1 MDQLETIDI
10 YKCLFSLAAGLLLGL
25 EREMKDKAAG
35 VKTISIICLGA
46 TLFSILSLRFDPDRA
61 TALAAYIVSGV
72 GFLGAGVIFKDGVSI
87 SGLTTASIIWM
98 AAAVGTAIGFGEFWL
113 GSVFL
118 AGSFAIIWIT
128 PLLNKLLD
136 AKKQNRMLTISFTK
150 HDYASDNEVLQHLK
164 DTCKKITVQKMTLD
178 KDRVVEVVI
187 EIVIDKKEVGQLSR
201 YLMEHPKV
209 TSFSL

>member
-46 TLFSILSLRFDPDRA
+46 TLFSIISLRYGGERA

-98 AAAVGTAIGFGEFWL
+98 AAAIGTGIGFGEFWL
-113 GSVFL
+113 AGLFL
-118 AGSFAIIWIT
+118 CGCFAIIWIT
-128 PLLNKLLD
+128 PLINKILD
-136 AKKQNRMLTISFTK
+136 AKKQSKSLSICFTK
-150 HDYASDNEVLQHLK
+150 HDYTTDNDVLEHLK
-164 DTCKKITVQKMTLD
+164 KSSQKITIQKINLD
-178 KDRVVEVVI
+178 KDRIVEVVI

-209 TSFSL
+209 VSFEL

>member
-1 MDQLETIDI
+1 MNQLETIDI

-113 GSVFL
+113 GGTFL
-118 AGSFAIIWIT
+118 LGSFAIIWIT

-136 AKKQNRMLTISFTK
+136 AKKQSKMLVISFAK
-150 HDYASDNEVLQHLK
+150 HDYNSDNEVLRYLK
-164 DTCKKITVQKMTLD
+164 DSCKKTTVQKVTLD

-187 EIVIDKKEVGQLSR
+187 EIVIDKNEVGLLSR

-209 TSFSL
+209 VSFNL

>member
-10 YKCLFSLAAGLLLGL
+10 YKCLFSLAAGLLLGF

-46 TLFSILSLRFDPDRA
+46 TLFAILSLRFDPDRA

-72 GFLGAGVIFKDGVSI
+72 GFLGAGVIFKDGGSI

-98 AAAVGTAIGFGEFWL
+98 AAAVGTAVGFGEFWL
-113 GSVFL
+113 AAMFL

-136 AKKQNRMLTISFTK
+136 TKKQSRMLTISFAK
-150 HDYASDNEVLQHLK
+150 HDYAADNDVMLALEKRCTKV
-164 DTCKKITVQKMTLD
+164 TPQKLNLD
-178 KDRVVEVVI
+178 QDRVIEVTI
-187 EIVIDKKEVGQLSR
+187 EIVIDKKQVADLSK

-209 TSFSL
+209 LRFSL

>member
-98 AAAVGTAIGFGEFWL
+98 AAAVGTAI
-113 GSVFL
+113 
-118 AGSFAIIWIT
+118 SFAIIWIT

>member
-46 TLFSILSLRFDPDRA
+46 TLFAILSLRFDPDRA

-72 GFLGAGVIFKDGVSI
+72 GFLGAGVIFKDGGSI

-98 AAAVGTAIGFGEFWL
+98 AAAVGTAVGFGEFWL
-113 GSVFL
+113 AAMFL

-136 AKKQNRMLTISFTK
+136 TKKQSRMLTISFAK
-150 HDYASDNEVLQHLK
+150 HDYAADNDVMLALEKRCTKV
-164 DTCKKITVQKMTLD
+164 TPQKLNLD
-178 KDRVVEVVI
+178 QDRVIEVTI
-187 EIVIDKKEVGQLSR
+187 EIVIDKKQVADLSK

-209 TSFSL
+209 LRFSL

>member
-1 MDQLETIDI
+1 MDQLDITDI
-10 YKCLFSLAAGLLLGL
+10 YKCLLSLAAGLLLGL

-98 AAAVGTAIGFGEFWL
+98 AAAVGTSIGFGEFWL
-113 GSVFL
+113 AGMFL
-118 AGSFAIIWIT
+118 FGSFIIIWVT
-128 PLLNKLLD
+128 PLLNKVLD
-136 AKKQNRMLTISFTK
+136 TKKQNKMLTLRFAK
-150 HDYASDNEVLQHLK
+150 HDYLNENEVMRHV
-164 DTCKKITVQKMTLD
+164 TACCKKITVQKTSLD
-178 KDRVVEVVI
+178 KDRIVEVTI
-187 EIVIDKKEVGQLSR
+187 EIVIDKKEVTRLSQ
-201 YLMEHPKV
+201 YLMDHPKV
-209 TSFSL
+209 VSFNL

>member
-46 TLFSILSLRFDPDRA
+46 TLFAILSLRFDPDRA

-98 AAAVGTAIGFGEFWL
+98 AAAVGTGIGFGEFWL
-113 GSVFL
+113 GGIFL
-118 AGSFAIIWIT
+118 FASFIIIWIT
-128 PLLNKLLD
+128 PLMNTVLD
-136 AKKQNRMLTISFTK
+136 AKKQNKLLTIRLAK
-150 HDYASDNEVLQHLK
+150 HDYAPDNEVIQGIAFH
-164 DTCKKITVQKMTLD
+164 CKKITPQKMTLD
-178 KDRVVEVVI
+178 KDRVVELII
-187 EIVIDKKEVGQLSR
+187 EVVIDKKRVQQLSD
-201 YLMEHPKV
+201 YLMAHPKV
-209 TSFSL
+209 VSFTI